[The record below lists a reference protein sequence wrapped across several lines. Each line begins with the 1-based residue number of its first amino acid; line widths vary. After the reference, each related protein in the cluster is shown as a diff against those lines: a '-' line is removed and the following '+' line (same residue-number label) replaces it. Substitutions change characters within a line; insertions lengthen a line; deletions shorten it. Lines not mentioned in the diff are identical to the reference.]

1 MENVS
6 FVKADFTL
14 MRDAARLGREL
25 PAADVVAL
33 THGIVPAS
41 KREET
46 AEGLEKDMAVSC
58 LSRLALLRELAP
70 RLSRGARV
78 FVWGM
83 PGNGTEFKHPDDLNA
98 EKGYAGAFDWVH
110 MNTVGGNEALV
121 HVLAPRLKDKG
132 VSVYGMNPG
141 LIKTDIRSGVYPAG
155 WVGAAVE
162 CVLGWFTP
170 SPEKYAATMV
180 PLMFAPGLE
189 AHSGAMFGQGGDAI
203 KPNKEFEAPGKAQE
217 WYDAMEALLKA
228 KAGI

>member
-1 MENVS
+1 MADVS

-25 PAADVVAL
+25 LPADVVAL
-33 THGIVPAS
+33 THGILPAS
-41 KREET
+41 TREET
-46 AEGLEKDMAVSC
+46 AEGIEKDMAVSC

-70 RLSRGARV
+70 RLPGGARV

-83 PGNGTEFKHPDDLNA
+83 PGNGAAFQADDLNA
-98 EKGYAGAFDWVH
+98 EKGYGGGFGWVH
-110 MNTVGGNEALV
+110 MNTVGGNEAIV

-132 VSVYGMNPG
+132 VSVFGMNPG
-141 LIKTDIRSGVYPAG
+141 IVKTDIRGPVYPFSF
-155 WVGAAVE
+155 VGTIMEALV
-162 CVLGWFTP
+162 GFFTP
-170 SPEKYAATMV
+170 SPAKYAETTV

-189 AHSGAMFGQGGDAI
+189 AHTGAMFGQDGGAI
-203 KPNKEFEAPGKAQE
+203 EPNKEFKEPGKAQQ